1 MRRTTITL
9 LALLVLSTMSLWI
22 VLADSPHFLNNRTG
36 ASCSGDGLRVCFKEV
51 GLGTGPIDYIL
62 EANGSATYQ
71 CFTRSGNVPQAE
83 NKRSNVP
90 LTVTKTLFPDKNGN
104 IADCLVLSPA
114 PPDSGFSCPKGQVM
128 RGPFNVSYSDV
139 SLTDD
144 TNNVSANGLPSFVA
158 CP

>member
-9 LALLVLSTMSLWI
+9 LTLLILSSIAFWI

-36 ASCSGDGLRVCFKEV
+36 AQCSGTSLSVCFKEA
-51 GLGTGPIDYIL
+51 GLGTGPIDYNL

-71 CFTRSGNVPQAE
+71 CFTKSGNVPQAE

-90 LTVTKTLFPDKNGN
+90 LITTATLFPDKNGN
-104 IADCLVLSPA
+104 IATCLTLSP
-114 PPDSGFSCPKGQVM
+114 PLPDAGFSCPKGQVM
-128 RGPFNVSYSDV
+128 RGPFNVSYSDI
-139 SLTDD
+139 SLTDE
-144 TNNVSANGLPSFVA
+144 TNNVSANGLPSSVS